1 MGGVAVMRYDVND
14 PVVSAALLAKAGK
27 ANISQEQIQQAVN
40 EYLTENPVQAQHLVV
55 TGTTLSLEEV

>member
-1 MGGVAVMRYDVND
+1 MRYDVND
-14 PVVSAALLAKAGK
+14 PVLYAALLAKAGK

-40 EYLTENPVQAQHLVV
+40 EYLTENPVQAQQLVV

>member
-1 MGGVAVMRYDVND
+1 MRYDANETVLT
-14 PVVSAALLAKAGK
+14 AALLAKAGK

-40 EYLTENPVQAQHLVV
+40 EYLTENPVQAQQLVV

>member
-1 MGGVAVMRYDVND
+1 MRYDVND
-14 PVVSAALLAKAGK
+14 PVFAAALLAKAGK